1 MDWIRSLVVR
11 TFYKEMLLSIG
22 AVLLGFFLILVTMDG
37 LNEARSVGQKDY
49 TMATLI
55 GVTLLRTPDYMYR
68 LLPICTLIGGVL
80 ALSNMAARSEL
91 IVWRASGLSVR
102 QMVAMVSSLGALLA
116 LSVAFLGEVGV
127 AKADETARSMKSVAL
142 QSDQYFKS
150 AGGFWGRQ
158 NLPNG
163 DVRMI
168 NVRTIVKGNTL
179 KDLRLYELTPE
190 FALKTLTVA
199 QTAME
204 TEKTGVWALSDVHQI
219 QLTINSAGVVTGQT
233 EQVLPQQ
240 TADLGDYTLEKMR
253 FRGASYVSLPLMQ
266 LRERIQN
273 AQETGQRSR
282 EFELGF
288 WQKLFY
294 PLSIVVMLLLALP
307 FAFMQTRKGGV
318 GVRVMTGIFLGL
330 LFFIMNSRVQFLGPL
345 LSYSPFVVAV
355 TPILLFLMIAM
366 LWLWKVT
373 RVA

>member
-142 QSDQYFKS
+142 QS
-150 AGGFWGRQ
+150 
-158 NLPNG
+158 G
-163 DVRMI
+163 DGKICPM
-168 NVRTIVKGNTL
+168 
-179 KDLRLYELTPE
+179 
-190 FALKTLTVA
+190 
-199 QTAME
+199 AMC
-204 TEKTGVWALSDVHQI
+204 A
-219 QLTINSAGVVTGQT
+219 
-233 EQVLPQQ
+233 
-240 TADLGDYTLEKMR
+240 
-253 FRGASYVSLPLMQ
+253 
-266 LRERIQN
+266 
-273 AQETGQRSR
+273 
-282 EFELGF
+282 
-288 WQKLFY
+288 
-294 PLSIVVMLLLALP
+294 
-307 FAFMQTRKGGV
+307 
-318 GVRVMTGIFLGL
+318 
-330 LFFIMNSRVQFLGPL
+330 
-345 LSYSPFVVAV
+345 
-355 TPILLFLMIAM
+355 
-366 LWLWKVT
+366 
-373 RVA
+373 

>member
-1 MDWIRSLVVR
+1 MDLIRGLVFR

-22 AVLLGFFLILVTMDG
+22 AVLLGFFLVLVTMDG

-49 TMATLI
+49 TMATLM

-102 QMVAMVSSLGALLA
+102 QMVGIVASLGAVLA
-116 LSVAFLGEVGV
+116 LLVALLGEVGI

-158 NLPNG
+158 NLLNG

-168 NVRTIVKGNTL
+168 NVRTIVKGDTL
-179 KDLRLYELTPE
+179 EDVRLYELTPD
-190 FALKTLTVA
+190 FALKSIHTA
-199 QTAME
+199 QTANE
-204 TEKTGVWALSDVHQI
+204 TEKVGVWTLSNVHQI
-219 QLTINSAGVVTGQT
+219 QLNINPTGVVVGQI
-233 EQVLPQQ
+233 EQALPQQ
-240 TADLGDYTLEKMR
+240 TVDFGDYTLENIR
-253 FRGASYVSLPLMQ
+253 FRGSSYVALSMSQ
-266 LRERIQN
+266 LRERIQS
-273 AQETGQRSR
+273 AQQTGQRTR

-307 FAFMQTRKGGV
+307 FAFMPTRKGGV

-330 LFFIMNSRVQFLGPL
+330 LFFIMNSMVQFLGPL
-345 LSYSPFVVAV
+345 LSIAPFLVAV
-355 TPILLFLMIAM
+355 APVLLFFIIAV

>member
-22 AVLLGFFLILVTMDG
+22 AVLLGFFLVLVTMDG

-49 TMATLI
+49 TLATLI

-142 QSDQYFKS
+142 QTDQYFS
-150 AGGFWGRQ
+150 NTGGFWGRQ

-163 DVRMI
+163 DARMI
-168 NVRTIVKGNTL
+168 NVRTIVKGDTL
-179 KDLRLYELTPE
+179 KDVRLYELTPE

-199 QTAME
+199 QSAME
-204 TEKTGVWALSDVHQI
+204 TEKAGVWTLSDVHQI
-219 QLTINSAGVVTGQT
+219 QLVINPTGVVTGQT

-240 TADLGDYTLEKMR
+240 TVDLGDYTLEKVR

-294 PLSIVVMLLLALP
+294 PLSIVVLLLLALP

-330 LFFIMNSRVQFLGPL
+330 LFFIMNSMVQFLGPL
-345 LSYSPFVVAV
+345 LSYSPFVVAL
-355 TPILLFLMIAM
+355 TPILLFLMNAM
-366 LWLWKVT
+366 LWLWQVT